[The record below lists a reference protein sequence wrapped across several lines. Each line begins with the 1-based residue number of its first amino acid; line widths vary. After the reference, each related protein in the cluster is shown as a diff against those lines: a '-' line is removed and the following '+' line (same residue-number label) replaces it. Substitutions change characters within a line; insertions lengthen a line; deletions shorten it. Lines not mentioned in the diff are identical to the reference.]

1 MELKNFF
8 ATDSQGNVISGAT
21 CYLYNRGT
29 TILVTDL
36 QDAEGDPLDN
46 PFVTNSDG
54 LAQFA
59 AQNGEYDLYIT
70 STIRQYTIPV
80 KCIDFEEQV
89 ISVETSASS
98 AAESAAEAADSASQA
113 ALSASDASGYASAAE
128 ASAIAAGASE
138 SAAEA
143 SAIAA
148 GASESAAEA
157 SAIAAGASESAAE
170 VAKTDAEVAR
180 DVAVDAAWIG
190 TVPISAIAETALAA
204 GDFVDLYNSGSVI
217 AARKASASLM
227 FPADGFVKQSFTIGQ
242 TAIVYPLGGRNEFMT
257 GLIPGQNYFLST
269 TVDGGIQTSAPTEA
283 GQLYQRIGIAVSATE
298 LRTVAEF
305 SVELT

>member
-1 MELKNFF
+1 M
-8 ATDSQGNVISGAT
+8 
-21 CYLYNRGT
+21 
-29 TILVTDL
+29 
-36 QDAEGDPLDN
+36 
-46 PFVTNSDG
+46 
-54 LAQFA
+54 
-59 AQNGEYDLYIT
+59 
-70 STIRQYTIPV
+70 
-80 KCIDFEEQV
+80 
-89 ISVETSASS
+89 
-98 AAESAAEAADSASQA
+98 
-113 ALSASDASGYASAAE
+113 
-128 ASAIAAGASE
+128 
-138 SAAEA
+138 
-143 SAIAA
+143 
-148 GASESAAEA
+148 
-157 SAIAAGASESAAE
+157 
-170 VAKTDAEVAR
+170 AKTDAEVAR